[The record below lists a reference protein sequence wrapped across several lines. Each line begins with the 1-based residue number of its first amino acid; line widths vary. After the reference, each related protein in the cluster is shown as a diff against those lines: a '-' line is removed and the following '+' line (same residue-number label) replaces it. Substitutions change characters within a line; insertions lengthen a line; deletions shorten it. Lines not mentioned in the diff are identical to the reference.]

1 MTAAF
6 GTFTEEKIR
15 VGEVDL
21 ALLKGGRG
29 QPTLVLHGV
38 EGDEGWLAFHEAL
51 AANATV
57 YAPSHPGYGRT
68 DCPEWL
74 NKIPHMA
81 VFYHWLLEEA
91 GLESVDLVGVGLGG
105 WIAAEMAIMCS
116 ERLRNLV
123 LVSPAGILPA
133 EGEVYDVFVES
144 WREVIERSFYDH
156 KTSPEYLRVYG
167 EGYVPQFGGMR
178 EAARVMNTVLAYKP
192 YMYDRSLPGML
203 GKIRVP
209 TLVVLGDTDR
219 IMPRQCG
226 ERYQQEIPGAKL
238 TTLERCGHWAHLDRP
253 DELAETIRDF
263 VSR

>member
-6 GTFTEEKIR
+6 GAFTEEKIR

-21 ALLKGGRG
+21 AVLKGGRG
-29 QPTLVLHGV
+29 RPTLVLHGV

-74 NKIPHMA
+74 NKIQHMA
-81 VFYHWLLEEA
+81 VFYHWFLEKA
-91 GLESVDLVGVGLGG
+91 ALESVDLVGVGLGG
-105 WIAAEMAIMCS
+105 WIATEMALMCTH
-116 ERLRNLV
+116 RLRSLV

-133 EGEVYDVFVES
+133 EGEVYDIFVES
-144 WREVIERSFYDH
+144 WRDVIERSFYDH
-156 KTSPEYLRVYG
+156 KTSPEYLRIYG
-167 EGYVPQFGGMR
+167 EGYVPQFGGIR
-178 EAARVMNTVLAYKP
+178 EAARIMNTVLAYKP

-203 GKIRVP
+203 GRIGVP

-219 IMPRQCG
+219 IMPRECG
-226 ERYQQEIPGAKL
+226 ERFQQGIPGSKL

-253 DELAETIRDF
+253 DELAEIIRDF
-263 VSR
+263 VSH

>member
-6 GTFTEEKIR
+6 GMFTEEKIQ
-15 VGEVDL
+15 VGNVAL
-21 ALLKGGRG
+21 TLLKGGRG
-29 QPTLVLHGV
+29 QSTLVLHGI

-51 AANATV
+51 AGSATV

-68 DCPEWL
+68 ERPEWL
-74 NKIPHMA
+74 SSINHQA
-81 VFYHWLLEEA
+81 VFYHWFLQAA

-105 WIAAEMAIMCS
+105 WIAAEMALMCTDHI
-116 ERLRNLV
+116 RNLV
-123 LVSPAGILPA
+123 LVSPAGILPR

-144 WREVIERSFYDH
+144 WRQVIERSFYDH
-156 KTSPEYLRVYG
+156 RASPEYLRIYG
-167 EGYVPQFGGMR
+167 EDYAPQFGGIR
-178 EAARVMNTVLAYKP
+178 EAGRTMNTILAYRP
-192 YMYDRSLPGML
+192 FMYDPAMPGML

-219 IMPRQCG
+219 IMPRECG
-226 ERYQQEIPGAKL
+226 ERYTQGIPDASL

-253 DELAETIRDF
+253 EALADAIRAF